1 MLLFLSMETAFG
13 ISAAQIGQYYSV
25 LDSDQYSREKR
36 AEYVM
41 TFHDTLS
48 EILSRLFND
57 ENHFLPLSI
66 LHLQG

>member
-1 MLLFLSMETAFG
+1 MSMETVFG
-13 ISAAQIGQYYSV
+13 ISASQIGQYDSV
-25 LDSDQYSREKR
+25 LDSNQCSRQKR
-36 AEYVM
+36 AEYVI

-48 EILSRLFND
+48 EILSGLFND